1 MRDRMPE
8 SGSPSAAD
16 CWRLE
21 ARPGAVSA
29 HAWPAFTPVPWHWLL
44 APASEDIARVSLQLG
59 AARLRSLPQALFQE
73 AQPAA
78 PSGGVSSQPQRE
90 RWWPPA
96 GCAPLCRQHSKQL
109 PKCPAHGHGHPASPL
124 PSIIYWSGLMLG
136 DGN

>member
-44 APASEDIARVSLQLG
+44 APTSEDIARVSLQLG

-73 AQPAA
+73 AQPTA
-78 PSGGVSSQPQRE
+78 PSGDEPRGRGGGHQLDV
-90 RWWPPA
+90 
-96 GCAPLCRQHSKQL
+96 PLCAVST
-109 PKCPAHGHGHPASPL
+109 ASSSRSARHTVTATPTL
-124 PSIIYWSGLMLG
+124 PSLRLFIEVV
-136 DGN
+136 